1 LTPADRADT
10 LPREMKV
17 AFIGTHGVGKTTLCF
32 DLASGLERQGISVDL
47 VKEVARLSPLP
58 INRKTS
64 LDAQTWILMS
74 QVAEEI
80 RSASQHDVVV
90 CDRSVLDNYAYM
102 LFACGR
108 QKPFERF
115 VDHWMKTYD
124 LLFKVPISGAASAD
138 GVRDTDEFFMLSID
152 HLVDTLLAERR
163 LPYEALP
170 DGRRDIWI
178 DIVKTTVLRHPQLAA
193 RLI

>member
-1 LTPADRADT
+1 
-10 LPREMKV
+10 MKV
-17 AFIGTHGVGKTTLCF
+17 AFIGTHGTGKTTLCY
-32 DLASGLERQGISVDL
+32 DLVAGLKRQGVNADV

-64 LDAQTWILMS
+64 LDAQTWILMT

-90 CDRSVLDNYAYM
+90 CDRSVLDNYAYL

-108 QKPFERF
+108 QKPVERF
-115 VDHWMKTYD
+115 VDYWMKSYD
-124 LLFKVPISGAASAD
+124 LLFKVPVVEAASPD
-138 GVRDTDEFFMLSID
+138 GVRDVDDFFVRSID
-152 HLVDTLLAERR
+152 RLVDQLLDEKR
-163 LPYEALP
+163 LVHHRLDAASRDTWIRYVLHAVTTNPALA
-170 DGRRDIWI
+170 G
-178 DIVKTTVLRHPQLAA
+178 